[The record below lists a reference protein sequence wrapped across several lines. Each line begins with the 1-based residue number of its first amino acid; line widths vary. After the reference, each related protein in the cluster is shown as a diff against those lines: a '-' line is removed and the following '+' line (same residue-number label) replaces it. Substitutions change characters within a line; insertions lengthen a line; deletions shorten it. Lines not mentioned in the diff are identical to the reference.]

1 MGRKERR
8 ERGFLTLFPPKRWE
22 IGRTYFSYKRYPF
35 AKNYRHSCVQS
46 FGAPTDEISPR
57 YDFRLSQ
64 LLWLI
69 CLIAWL
75 KHEKKILRS
84 LWNYWPV
91 NIFLLYFL
99 FLFFSFFFAVCYL
112 KNFCWKEVCFVFWGT
127 REKVFK
133 QMLRGFKLLCCAI
146 QSCIR
151 NEFVKIWL

>member
-75 KHEKKILRS
+75 KHEKEILRS

-99 FLFFSFFFAVCYL
+99 FLFFSFFFGVCY
-112 KNFCWKEVCFVFWGT
+112 FCWKEVCFVFWGT

-133 QMLRGFKLLCCAI
+133 QMLRGFKLLCCAT